1 MIPTRNKDREK
12 GKHRSRDNNRHT
24 EKRKEQPM
32 AEIKTVSGHPADKH
46 MEERTDDHNAYN
58 TANRTDGSAAY
69 STVTTDAPHRI
80 RELLEDFRR
89 YLADRD
95 KKPNT
100 VEKYLRD
107 ARKFLSFC
115 QGRDLDHSQVVRYR
129 EYLVA
134 SYAPSSV
141 NSMLAALNGF
151 LVFLGREDCCVRVLR
166 VQRELFRDAS
176 RDMTV
181 EEYIRL
187 VKQADAEGNV
197 RLSHMLQTMA
207 GSGVRVG
214 ELSSITVE
222 SLDQKTVSI
231 SSKGKFRQILLP
243 RTLVEKLRKYCRRM
257 GVASGSIFV
266 TSSGRPVDRRNIWK
280 EMKNLCRR
288 AGVAEGKVFP
298 HNLRHLFA
306 RCFYEKEK
314 DIVRLADYLG
324 HSSVETTRR
333 YTVTSEMEA
342 CRMSLEMGLLVDT
355 EPENGH
361 GGYGGS
367 YGNRA
372 GYRHKKRK
380 VPATA

>member
-1 MIPTRNKDREK
+1 
-12 GKHRSRDNNRHT
+12 
-24 EKRKEQPM
+24 
-32 AEIKTVSGHPADKH
+32 

-69 STVTTDAPHRI
+69 GTVTTDAPHRI

-129 EYLVA
+129 EYLAA

>member
-1 MIPTRNKDREK
+1 MKEK
-12 GKHRSRDNNRHT
+12 
-24 EKRKEQPM
+24 
-32 AEIKTVSGHPADKH
+32 KTASGHLAD
-46 MEERTDDHNAYN
+46 NL
-58 TANRTDGSAAY
+58 
-69 STVTTDAPHRI
+69 APDRI
-80 RELLEDFRR
+80 RELLEDFSR

-129 EYLVA
+129 EYLAA